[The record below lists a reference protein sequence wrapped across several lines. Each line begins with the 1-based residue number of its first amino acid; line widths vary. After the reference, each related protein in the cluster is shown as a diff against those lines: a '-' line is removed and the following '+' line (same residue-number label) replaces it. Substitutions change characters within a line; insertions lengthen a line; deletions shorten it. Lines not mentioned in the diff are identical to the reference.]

1 MEWAKKTYNEQYESW
16 VPWLEDIYL
25 RWFTKDNKAS
35 YTTKTHGSH
44 ANADIC
50 SGNLDKAKVTNIE
63 QVDSLQDGVND
74 LGASQIGQGGL
85 LQSAGD
91 LVSKQGLTRTE
102 RQGKDDQGGYGI

>member
-35 YTTKTHGSH
+35 YTTKS
-44 ANADIC
+44 
-50 SGNLDKAKVTNIE
+50 NLDKAKVTNIE

-91 LVSKQGLTRTE
+91 LVSKHGLTRSE
-102 RQGKDDQGGYGI
+102 RQGKDDQGGYVI